1 MKLEAQWATHMIGKK
16 KIIVFHDPGIP
27 KFERRVATGQQ
38 GVMKNTKL

>member
-1 MKLEAQWATHMIGKK
+1 MKFEAQRETHMIWKK

-38 GVMKNTKL
+38 GVMKNTEL